1 MICFTSYTTFI
12 IIIADK
18 YHIAAF
24 LSKQEERI
32 INIKRLTFT
41 IFIYIMITLK
51 HHLYR
56 HY

>member
-51 HHLYR
+51 HHLHR